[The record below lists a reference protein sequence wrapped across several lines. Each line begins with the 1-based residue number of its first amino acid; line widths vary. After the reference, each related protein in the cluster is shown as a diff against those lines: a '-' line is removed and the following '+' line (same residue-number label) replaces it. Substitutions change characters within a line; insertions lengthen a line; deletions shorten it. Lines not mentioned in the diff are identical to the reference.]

1 MPISAGV
8 LPMAVAKGRVR
19 SVSMKPGEQ
28 LEQVRLGFSR
38 ASSIAYCP
46 SNDAESARV
55 GVSVDRGAPGE
66 EGGRG

>member
-55 GVSVDRGAPGE
+55 GVSGDRDARADGSG
-66 EGGRG
+66 

>member
-1 MPISAGV
+1 MPMSAGV

-46 SNDAESARV
+46 SNDAELATTQS
-55 GVSVDRGAPGE
+55 RGRLHLEGE
-66 EGGRG
+66 GRG